1 MTLDQLD
8 DDAIFCG
15 VCRTLR
21 KHKDIFDYLA
31 AMQVLQRQEDAGV
44 KTVTRRDLAS
54 RRIARGRI
62 WSS

>member
-21 KHKDIFDYLA
+21 KHKDIFNYLA
-31 AMQVLQRQEDAGV
+31 AM
-44 KTVTRRDLAS
+44 
-54 RRIARGRI
+54 
-62 WSS
+62 